1 VEFNSRISVFGGR
14 VIQDS
19 LYEKIIK
26 IGEML
31 AKENYLT
38 FCGGG
43 KGVMEAIAKGV
54 TNKKGVVIGILSEQD
69 YCKGNKFLSIPIA
82 TGVGMARNA
91 LLAYNCDAAI
101 AIAGGDGTLSE
112 IAFAKQLNKPV
123 IGYNTFNLKGLI
135 NAENCGQIKSI
146 LEKVCLQKKD

>member
-1 VEFNSRISVFGGR
+1 MEFNSRISVFGGR

-54 TNKKGVVIGILSEQD
+54 TNKKVHPKFKMGKILF
-69 YCKGNKFLSIPIA
+69 KK
-82 TGVGMARNA
+82 
-91 LLAYNCDAAI
+91 
-101 AIAGGDGTLSE
+101 
-112 IAFAKQLNKPV
+112 LNPK
-123 IGYNTFNLKGLI
+123 
-135 NAENCGQIKSI
+135 
-146 LEKVCLQKKD
+146 